1 MIPFRHGKG
10 IASIPKDAAWGS
22 DSEVLIKKKGV

>member
-10 IASIPKDAAWGS
+10 IVAKPEGIGLGRLPGN
-22 DSEVLIKKKGV
+22 KGEPV